1 MRYARRDKV
10 RVYAQAVSGLLTLEP
25 DPERQIKYLDFIDIY
40 AQLNE
45 DERMHYQQHYAQ
57 DAAVINGFA
66 QRFIA
71 ECIEQSIE
79 QGIEQGREQ
88 GVQQGEA
95 RLLLRQLTARFGALP
110 VFCSVWL

>member
-25 DPERQIKYLDFIDIY
+25 DPDRQIKYLDFIDIY

-57 DAAVINGFA
+57 DAAVISGFA

-71 ECIEQSIE
+71 ESI
-79 QGIEQGREQ
+79 EQ

-95 RLLLRQLTARFGALP
+95 RLLDQD
-110 VFCSVWL
+110 